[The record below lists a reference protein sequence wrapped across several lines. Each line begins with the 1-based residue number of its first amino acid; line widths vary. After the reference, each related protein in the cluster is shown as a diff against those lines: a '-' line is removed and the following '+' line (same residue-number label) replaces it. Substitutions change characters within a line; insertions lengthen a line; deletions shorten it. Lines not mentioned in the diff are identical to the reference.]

1 MVSFRRTLALLLLL
15 TALDAAPARS
25 QEAPPAAR
33 RQPPADAPAED
44 ASDDG
49 GGRGVRLP
57 PVPDGQPAEILAY
70 VEKISDPA
78 AMPRSTGRRRY
89 YKRKV
94 AAAYAEAAA
103 KILAQVKPDDPLYLE
118 AVQLGLDGFATL
130 KALGEEKGAAAGR
143 LAFARTLL
151 DSPNAEV
158 ARMAK
163 RVVLAAEVDAVYES
177 RSAEGAGRLI
187 QDLAA
192 LLVATKSEARSAQ
205 IAAQLA
211 SDLEVLPDGADAARR
226 ALETFLPLFAASED
240 PLVRVR
246 AEEGEAVLRRLSLPG
261 KPLALEGTRLDGTPF
276 DPRRLAGKVVLVDFW
291 ATWCGP
297 CVKEIPNLVALREKY
312 GRHGFE
318 VLGISLDDD
327 RDALDAFLAEQKL
340 PWPVL
345 WSGKATRDPL
355 AVRYGIRSIP
365 CLFLVGRDGNVLSVN
380 ARGERLEKL
389 LAELFPDVR

>member
-1 MVSFRRTLALLLLL
+1 M
-15 TALDAAPARS
+15 
-25 QEAPPAAR
+25 
-33 RQPPADAPAED
+33 
-44 ASDDG
+44 
-49 GGRGVRLP
+49 
-57 PVPDGQPAEILAY
+57 
-70 VEKISDPA
+70 
-78 AMPRSTGRRRY
+78 
-89 YKRKV
+89 
-94 AAAYAEAAA
+94 
-103 KILAQVKPDDPLYLE
+103 
-118 AVQLGLDGFATL
+118 
-130 KALGEEKGAAAGR
+130 
-143 LAFARTLL
+143 
-151 DSPNAEV
+151 
-158 ARMAK
+158 
-163 RVVLAAEVDAVYES
+163 
-177 RSAEGAGRLI
+177 
-187 QDLAA
+187 
-192 LLVATKSEARSAQ
+192 
-205 IAAQLA
+205 
-211 SDLEVLPDGADAARR
+211 LPDGTDAARR
-226 ALETFLPLFAASED
+226 ALETFLPLFAASDD

-380 ARGERLEKL
+380 ARGETLEKL

>member
-15 TALDAAPARS
+15 TALDAAPVRS

-44 ASDDG
+44 TSDDG

-211 SDLEVLPDGADAARR
+211 SDLEMLPDGTDAARR

>member
-15 TALDAAPARS
+15 TALDAAPVRS

-33 RQPPADAPAED
+33 RQTPADSPAED

-103 KILAQVKPDDPLYLE
+103 KILAQVKADDPLYLE
-118 AVQLGLDGFATL
+118 AVQLGFDGFAAL

-211 SDLEVLPDGADAARR
+211 SDLEMLPDGTDAARR

-327 RDALDAFLAEQKL
+327 RDALDAFLTEQKL

-355 AVRYGIRSIP
+355 AVRYGVRSIP

-380 ARGERLEKL
+380 ARGETLEKL